1 MVGSLQIFPT
11 NVSTINRQL
20 AEADAAVSKQLF
32 PSQTKEWMILTLSST
47 VSLTSS
53 HCITRGTSWVM
64 EKLLP
69 FFYYNT
75 ILNGGQQQLHSPVFV
90 SNTASN
96 KKVCEA
102 SASSVFL

>member
-1 MVGSLQIFPT
+1 MEDSLQIAPT

-32 PSQTKEWMILTLSST
+32 PPQAKEWMIWTLSST
-47 VSLTSS
+47 VSLTSN

-64 EKLLP
+64 EQLLP

-75 ILNGGQQQLHSPVFV
+75 ILYGGQQQLNSPVFV

-96 KKVCEA
+96 K
-102 SASSVFL
+102 